1 MWLQCCGAGRA
12 GTFCSKSEPVWR
24 SGSGYTLDKTK
35 KFWMIFSLF
44 VPTMITCLIKSN
56 EFLLVRKLVVRKK
69 LKWLKAYFLYELE
82 SAKKIPGAGQKRT
95 GFAALGV
102 VVSKSVFLSLDRL
115 FQVRI
120 PARGL
125 LKGRQIA
132 LLILSNKVLK
142 FKNLR
147 PRCAKKMIFQTVLL
161 LFWTKKHPSIHE
173 YP

>member
-1 MWLQCCGAGRA
+1 
-12 GTFCSKSEPVWR
+12 
-24 SGSGYTLDKTK
+24 
-35 KFWMIFSLF
+35 
-44 VPTMITCLIKSN
+44 MITCLIKSN

-142 FKNLR
+142 FKHLR
-147 PRCAKKMIFQTVLL
+147 SRCAKKNDFSDSSSAFLN
-161 LFWTKKHPSIHE
+161 KKTPQHT
-173 YP
+173 